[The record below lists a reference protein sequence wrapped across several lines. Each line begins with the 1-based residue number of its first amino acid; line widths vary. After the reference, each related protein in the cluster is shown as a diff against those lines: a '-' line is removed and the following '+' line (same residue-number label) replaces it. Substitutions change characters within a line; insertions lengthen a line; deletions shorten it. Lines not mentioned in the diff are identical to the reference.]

1 MPCSPVAPCP
11 IQRAPDHN
19 YSEGVAITS
28 RMLRQRGQRQA
39 KELGIDPARVPP
51 GQYLTERFPV
61 LTVGPNP
68 AYDLANWDF
77 SVFGEVENELTLSWE
92 ELQELPQKEVTTD
105 IHCVTRWSK
114 LDMVWLGVPVSELLQ
129 RA

>member
-1 MPCSPVAPCP
+1 MPCSPVAPCQ
-11 IQRAPDHN
+11 ILRARDDN
-19 YSEGVAITS
+19 YSGSVATSS

-51 GQYLTERFPV
+51 GQYLSDRFPV

-68 AYDLANWDF
+68 DYDLSTWDF
-77 SVFGEVENELTLSWE
+77 AVFGEVENLLTLSWND
-92 ELQELPQKEVTTD
+92 LQELPQKEVVTD

-114 LDMVWLGVPVSELLQ
+114 LDTVW
-129 RA
+129 R